1 VPYLGHHEQEERTM
15 NPIRIAAVAALVLV
29 AAALAGVG
37 LPEQAR
43 SDEGAPARGI
53 TVTAS
58 GKVESIPDRAAL
70 EIGVETQAGSAKSAM
85 GQNADRLADV
95 IDALRKAGVAKDD
108 LQTSQVYL
116 WPQRESD
123 GNTVTGYQAQNTVSV
138 VLDVEKAGA
147 AVDAAV
153 AAGANVVSG
162 PSLSVADRDE
172 LYREALKDAVEAGR
186 AKARAIA
193 DAAGVKVGRVTAV
206 VESAG
211 YELSPP
217 MPYAAQARDSV
228 ATTQIAPGK
237 QAIEASVTV
246 TFAVA

>member
-1 VPYLGHHEQEERTM
+1 M
-15 NPIRIAAVAALVLV
+15 NPIRIAAVAAPVLA

-58 GKVESIPDRAAL
+58 GKVESIPDRA
-70 EIGVETQAGSAKSAM
+70 QAGSAKSAL

-123 GNTVTGYQAQNTVSV
+123 GNTLTGYQAQNTVSV
-138 VLDVEKAGA
+138 VLA
-147 AVDAAV
+147 
-153 AAGANVVSG
+153 
-162 PSLSVADRDE
+162 
-172 LYREALKDAVEAGR
+172 
-186 AKARAIA
+186 
-193 DAAGVKVGRVTAV
+193 
-206 VESAG
+206 
-211 YELSPP
+211 
-217 MPYAAQARDSV
+217 
-228 ATTQIAPGK
+228 
-237 QAIEASVTV
+237 EAS
-246 TFAVA
+246 ANA